1 MIFTIFMRLYFRT
14 ANNGTGRLVELY
26 GNYSTSEETLRLV
39 FGILEQLLP
48 SLKRDLYED
57 VDGIKGAG
65 FNSIHPEESLVLPRP
80 VKMHREANT
89 SDKDTIRIRN
99 HFNNS
104 DFTNTSSEVDVDM
117 NMTYSDFASV
127 NKSSG
132 VILESSSHFYTE
144 LNLGEFI
151 DNNGGLND
159 TISTIM
165 KVNLTRHLWLVETE
179 NFDFLKINSNVFVKL
194 KVSKGSTFS
203 LNETEKFPY
212 NATNS
217 SEIPTNFSA
226 PMQQHNSTNSSIT
239 SLKRVRRAND
249 EDNKIIREIWAK
261 TEPLYLGAEKTF
273 ALFVKEVLGFK
284 VKGSAIFS
292 VKVGS
297 EGLKEVGVTFKLSI
311 GGKNLPDILSIK
323 YSRSQLQGNPVRSGH
338 QWQMKMVRL
347 FLKHLFFV

>member
-1 MIFTIFMRLYFRT
+1 MIFTIFIRLYFRT

-26 GNYSTSEETLRLV
+26 GNYSTSEEPLRLV

-48 SLKRDLYED
+48 PLKRDLYED

-65 FNSIHPEESLVLPRP
+65 FNSIHPEESLLLPHP

-89 SDKDTIRIRN
+89 FDKDIIRIRN

-132 VILESSSHFYTE
+132 MILESSSHFYTE

-151 DNNGGLND
+151 DNNGGRND

-179 NFDFLKINSNVFVKL
+179 KFDFLKINPNVFGKL
-194 KVSKGSTFS
+194 KVSKASTFS
-203 LNETEKFPY
+203 LNENEKFPY

-217 SEIPTNFSA
+217 CEIRTNFSA

-239 SLKRVRRAND
+239 SLKRRAND
-249 EDNKIIREIWAK
+249 EDNKIIREIWAE

-292 VKVGS
+292 VKFGS

-311 GGKNLPDILSIK
+311 GGKNLPAILSIK
-323 YSRSQLQGNPVRSGH
+323 YSRS
-338 QWQMKMVRL
+338 
-347 FLKHLFFV
+347 

>member
-1 MIFTIFMRLYFRT
+1 MIFTIFIRLYSRT
-14 ANNGTGRLVELY
+14 AKNGTGRLVKLY
-26 GNYSTSEETLRLV
+26 GNYSTSEEQLRLV

-57 VDGIKGAG
+57 VDGINGAG
-65 FNSIHPEESLVLPRP
+65 FNSIHPEESLLLPRP
-80 VKMHREANT
+80 VKMHREATT
-89 SDKDTIRIRN
+89 SDKDIIRISN

-104 DFTNTSSEVDVDM
+104 DFTNTSSEVDIDM
-117 NMTYSDFASV
+117 NMTYSDFATV

-132 VILESSSHFYTE
+132 MILESSSHFYTE

-239 SLKRVRRAND
+239 SLKRIRRAND

>member
-151 DNNGGLND
+151 DNSGGRND

>member
-1 MIFTIFMRLYFRT
+1 MIFTIFTRLYFRT

-26 GNYSTSEETLRLV
+26 GNYSTSEEPVRLV

-48 SLKRDLYED
+48 SLKRDLYEE
-57 VDGIKGAG
+57 VNGIKGAG
-65 FNSIHPEESLVLPRP
+65 FNSIHPEESLLLPHP
-80 VKMHREANT
+80 VKMHREAN
-89 SDKDTIRIRN
+89 SSNKDIIRIRN

-104 DFTNTSSEVDVDM
+104 DFTNASSEVDVDM

-132 VILESSSHFYTE
+132 MILESSSHFYTE

-151 DNNGGLND
+151 DNNGGRND

-179 NFDFLKINSNVFVKL
+179 NFDFLKINPNVFVKL
-194 KVSKGSTFS
+194 KVSKASTFS

-212 NATNS
+212 NTANS
-217 SEIPTNFSA
+217 SEILTNFSA

-249 EDNKIIREIWAK
+249 EDNQIIREIWAK

-284 VKGSAIFS
+284 LKGSAIFS
-292 VKVGS
+292 VKFGS

-311 GGKNLPDILSIK
+311 GGKNLPAILSIK
-323 YSRSQLQGNPVRSGH
+323 YSRSELQGKPVYSGH
-338 QWQMKMVRL
+338 QWQIKMVRR
-347 FLKHLFFV
+347 FLKHLFIV

>member
-1 MIFTIFMRLYFRT
+1 MIFTIFIRLYFRT
-14 ANNGTGRLVELY
+14 ANNGTVRLVELY
-26 GNYSTSEETLRLV
+26 GNYSTSEEPLRLV

-48 SLKRDLYED
+48 PLKRHLYED

-65 FNSIHPEESLVLPRP
+65 FNSIHPEESLLLPRP

-89 SDKDTIRIRN
+89 SDKDIIRIRN

-104 DFTNTSSEVDVDM
+104 DFTNTSSEVDIDM
-117 NMTYSDFASV
+117 NMTYSDFATV

-132 VILESSSHFYTE
+132 MILESSSHFYTE

-151 DNNGGLND
+151 DNNGGRND

-179 NFDFLKINSNVFVKL
+179 NFDFLKINPNVFVKL
-194 KVSKGSTFS
+194 KVSKASTFS

-249 EDNKIIREIWAK
+249 EDNKIIREI
-261 TEPLYLGAEKTF
+261 
-273 ALFVKEVLGFK
+273 
-284 VKGSAIFS
+284 
-292 VKVGS
+292 
-297 EGLKEVGVTFKLSI
+297 
-311 GGKNLPDILSIK
+311 
-323 YSRSQLQGNPVRSGH
+323 
-338 QWQMKMVRL
+338 
-347 FLKHLFFV
+347 

>member
-1 MIFTIFMRLYFRT
+1 MIFTIFIRLYFRT

-26 GNYSTSEETLRLV
+26 GNYSTSEEPMRLV

-65 FNSIHPEESLVLPRP
+65 FNSIHPEESLLLPSS

-89 SDKDTIRIRN
+89 SDKDIIRIRN

-132 VILESSSHFYTE
+132 MILESSSHFYTE
-144 LNLGEFI
+144 LNLAEFI

-179 NFDFLKINSNVFVKL
+179 KFDFLKINPNVFVKL
-194 KVSKGSTFS
+194 KVSKASTFS
-203 LNETEKFPY
+203 LNETETFPY

-249 EDNKIIREIWAK
+249 EDS
-261 TEPLYLGAEKTF
+261 LYLDEEKTF
-273 ALFVKEVLGFK
+273 ALFVTDVLGFK

-292 VKVGS
+292 VKFGS

-311 GGKNLPDILSIK
+311 GGKNLPAILSIK
-323 YSRSQLQGNPVRSGH
+323 YPRSQLQGKPVRSGH
-338 QWQMKMVRL
+338 QRQIKMVRL
-347 FLKHLFFV
+347 F